1 MTKIEL
7 QAMEILIRE
16 LPKIRKGIEN
26 LSLEKMKDEII
37 EATPEELLEDRC
49 QRLRENNIA
58 LKLELLDLKD
68 QLKKQDNE

>member
-26 LSLEKMKDEII
+26 LSLQKIDEYI

-58 LKLELLDLKD
+58 LKLEVLDLKEK
-68 QLKKQDNE
+68 LKKQDNE